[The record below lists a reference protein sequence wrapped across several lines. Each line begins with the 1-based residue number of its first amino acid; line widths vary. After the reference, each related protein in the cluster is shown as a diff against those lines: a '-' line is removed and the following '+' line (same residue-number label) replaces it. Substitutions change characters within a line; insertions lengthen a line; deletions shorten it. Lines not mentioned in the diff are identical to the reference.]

1 MTYYKAWR
9 VKLRLGAVA
18 LLGALAVANGAPSSA
33 IAAEKLGQLDAR
45 SVLEPL
51 IREESR
57 LTITPGHAKII
68 RYAREPGTVVVGDA
82 TVAIASIV
90 ASDILV
96 LTGLRTGETN
106 VIVLDDSGAGIDQIM
121 LRVEVPGD
129 TVVVRRGIERQIL
142 RCDPRCAPTDEAG
155 PETAPTMTAPTP
167 AAPAISIE
175 AASAPGL

>member
-1 MTYYKAWR
+1 MTSFKVR
-9 VKLRLGAVA
+9 RGKLHSGTAALLATLALASGVYTSAVA
-18 LLGALAVANGAPSSA
+18 AEELGRMDTPS
-33 IAAEKLGQLDAR
+33 
-45 SVLEPL
+45 VPEPL
-51 IREESR
+51 SRAQSR
-57 LTITPGHAKII
+57 LTIRPGHAEVI
-68 RYAREPGTVVVGDA
+68 RYAQEPGTVIVGDA
-82 TVAIASIV
+82 AIAIASIV

-106 VIVLDDSGAGIDQIM
+106 VIVLDDSGAGIDQIV

-155 PETAPTMTAPTP
+155 PGTAPVMTAPTP